1 MDGVALISLQL
12 VATPQGPVAD
22 EPARPFERGPVTIGR
37 SPGCEFVLPDRLRV
51 VSREHARLGW
61 QGQDAHLTCLSAG
74 APVRVNDE
82 AVAQGGSTRLR
93 DGDLIH
99 VGGFDLRFARLM
111 LPAVPLPPPP
121 PPDGM
126 QPPVVAVPP
135 ARRARM
141 DQFFR
146 LDTPAVQEVAAST
159 RGPAPAPVPVPP
171 VPAAMPAPPPEP
183 VAAPTSTPSPDE
195 LVAAFLAGAGL
206 SPRAGTSSPLPTP
219 TPEWMHHLGAL
230 LRASVDGTLALLH
243 SRSTVKR
250 EMRAE
255 MTGVAQ
261 RENNPLKFAPDA
273 ASALMHLVGSG
284 SKRSPAFLAPVAAVK
299 DAHDDLLAHH
309 LAVVAGM
316 RAAMFELIERLGP
329 EAVVE
334 TQGPPRG
341 LAALWPA
348 LHEAALWRRHRQ
360 RHTDLIAR
368 LDDDFEAVFG
378 REFTKAYE
386 AQARALREGAAN
398 RAGPTEVG

>member
-1 MDGVALISLQL
+1 MDRVALISLQL
-12 VATPQGPVAD
+12 VATPQGPVVH
-22 EPARPFERGPVTIGR
+22 EPVRPFDRGPVTLGR
-37 SPGCEFVLPDRLRV
+37 SPACEFVLPDRLRV

-61 QGQDAHLTCLSAG
+61 QGDDVHLTCLSAG

-82 AVAQGGSTRLR
+82 AVAQGGSMRLR

-99 VGGFDLRFARLM
+99 VGGFDLRFARVVQ
-111 LPAVPLPPPP
+111 PTVPLQPPPP
-121 PPDGM
+121 PP
-126 QPPVVAVPP
+126 PPVAIAP
-135 ARRARM
+135 ARRARL

-146 LDTPAVQEVAAST
+146 LETPAVQEVAAST
-159 RGPAPAPVPVPP
+159 REPAPEPVPV
-171 VPAAMPAPPPEP
+171 AMPALPPEP
-183 VAAPTSTPSPDE
+183 VTAPTSTPAPDE

-206 SPRAGTSSPLPTP
+206 SPRAGTSLLLPAPTP
-219 TPEWMHHLGAL
+219 TPEWMRHLGAL

-329 EAVVE
+329 DAVVE

-386 AQARALREGAAN
+386 AQARALRE
-398 RAGPTEVG
+398 VGRPPEDPLQR

>member
-1 MDGVALISLQL
+1 MDRVALISLQL
-12 VATPQGPVAD
+12 VATPQGPVVN
-22 EPARPFERGPVTIGR
+22 EPVRPFDRGPVTLGR

-61 QGQDAHLTCLSAG
+61 QGDDVHLTCLSAG

-82 AVAQGGSTRLR
+82 AVVQGGSMRLR
-93 DGDLIH
+93 DGDLIQ
-99 VGGFDLRFARLM
+99 VGGFDLRFARVVQ
-111 LPAVPLPPPP
+111 PAVPPAVPASPPPP
-121 PPDGM
+121 ARVEPS
-126 QPPVVAVPP
+126 VVAPP
-135 ARRARM
+135 ARRARL
-141 DQFFR
+141 DQFFK
-146 LDTPAVQEVAAST
+146 LETPAVLEVPAST
-159 RGPAPAPVPVPP
+159 LGPVPVP
-171 VPAAMPAPPPEP
+171 MPAPASVPAQSP
-183 VAAPTSTPSPDE
+183 VPDAVPTSAPALDE
-195 LVAAFLAGAGL
+195 WMAAFLTGAGL
-206 SPRAGTSSPLPTP
+206 PPRAGTSSPLPTP
-219 TPEWMHHLGAL
+219 TPEWMRHLGAL

-273 ASALMHLVGSG
+273 AAALMHLVGSG
-284 SKRSPAFLAPVAAVK
+284 AKRSPAFLAPVAAVK

-386 AQARALREGAAN
+386 AQARALRE
-398 RAGPTEVG
+398 AGRLPEDPPPR